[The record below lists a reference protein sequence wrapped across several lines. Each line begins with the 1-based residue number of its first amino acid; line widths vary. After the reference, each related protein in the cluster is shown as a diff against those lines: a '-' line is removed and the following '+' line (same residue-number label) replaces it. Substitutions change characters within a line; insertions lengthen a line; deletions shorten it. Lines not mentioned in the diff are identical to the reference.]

1 MMENKEIRDNIGCL
15 YKEIGNA
22 DDKYITEMLDDGL
35 AKKMRIAKVKKRRWS
50 ALACAAAIA
59 LVCAAA
65 YPMMNNSLKT
75 ENDNKSTAHK
85 SLYNSYAQNQE
96 NAADADD
103 GKKSEENAAD
113 QVADGTIQYGNIA
126 EEETTNQGTVQD
138 DNKDIEMSISDT
150 SSRSSTTTANK
161 TSSASSDTVSDNA
174 NAIRPET
181 GGSTEPWEEKE
192 IYEKYTTLE
201 GFGDRA
207 YGCGGEISD
216 DYVGEGLGNYSVFG
230 YKDGKK
236 VSVSCTVSAIV
247 NVSTDT
253 AVAVQY
259 EGYPQMYYFISEDYS
274 ADTLG
279 DLTADLAF
287 DKILEQR
294 AEGNGS
300 ISGKAEFSSDN
311 ALYEHTP
318 DPDGD
323 FSDAIYGL
331 LADGGL
337 ETADMGNL
345 SYEESDTLYT
355 SLKFTFSGYI
365 AAHDGAEQVKWIKIR
380 IYRCGYAEIY
390 IGSRS
395 YFFNIGDTKA
405 AELFSLLEQSS
416 GLTVDD
422 TYIGGKDR

>member
-1 MMENKEIRDNIGCL
+1 MTENKEIRDNIGCL

-22 DDKYITEMLDDGL
+22 DDKYVTEMLDDGL
-35 AKKMRIAKVKKRRWS
+35 AKKMRTAKVKKRRWS

-65 YPMMNNSLKT
+65 YPMMSDSLKT

-85 SLYNSYAQNQE
+85 SPDNSYNQNQE
-96 NAADADD
+96 AIEDADD
-103 GKKSEENAAD
+103 DKKSEENAAD
-113 QVADGTIQYGNIA
+113 RVADEADEFGDMT
-126 EEETTNQGTVQD
+126 EEETTDRVTVQD
-138 DNKDIEMSISDT
+138 ENTDKEMFDSDN
-150 SSRSSTTTANK
+150 SSRSSTTATNK
-161 TSSASSDTVSDNA
+161 TTSATASDSAQNLATGGDTV
-174 NAIRPET
+174 
-181 GGSTEPWEEKE
+181 PWEERE
-192 IYEKYTTLE
+192 IYEKYTILE
-201 GFGDRA
+201 GFGSVA
-207 YGCGGEISD
+207 YDCGGEISD

-259 EGYPQMYYFISEDYS
+259 EGYAQMYYFISEDYS

-294 AEGNGS
+294 AEGNGL
-300 ISGKAEFSSDN
+300 ISGKAEFSSGN

-318 DPDGD
+318 DPNGD
-323 FSDAIYGL
+323 FSNAVYAML
-331 LADGGL
+331 NDGGL

-345 SYEESDTLYT
+345 SYEESDTLNT

-365 AAHDGAEQVKWIKIR
+365 AAYDGAEQVKWIKIR

-405 AELFSLLEQSS
+405 SELFSLLEQSS

-422 TYIGGKDR
+422 TYIGGKDRN